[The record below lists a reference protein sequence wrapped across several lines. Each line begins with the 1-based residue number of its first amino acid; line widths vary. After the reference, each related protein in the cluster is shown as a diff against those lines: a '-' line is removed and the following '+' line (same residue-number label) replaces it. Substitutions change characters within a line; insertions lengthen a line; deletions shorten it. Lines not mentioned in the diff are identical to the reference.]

1 MLDEKVINDT
11 RYAVAIKNDD
21 KRIMMEHRI
30 ELFTLPDGSTQ
41 IEVQFEGDTFW
52 LNLNQIANLFEKD
65 KSVISRHLKNVFTS
79 NELIRDSVVAK
90 NATTAQDG
98 KTYAVEFYNL
108 DAILSVGYR
117 VNSKRGTQF
126 RQWATKR
133 LKDYLIEG
141 VAINEERLSQKNKE
155 IQVLHDGIRILSRA
169 IEDQAANNEDY
180 AWLHQ
185 FSVGLQLLD
194 DYDHESLDE
203 KGKHNHSAE
212 YPAMAEYMVLVD
224 KMRSEFNSDVFG
236 KEKDGGFD
244 SAVNQIKQAFGDQEV
259 YPSIE
264 EKAAMLLYLVV
275 KNHAFVDGNK
285 RIAAAC
291 FLLFLERNGLLYA
304 DSGQLVISNE
314 ALASLTLFVAASKA
328 DEMETVRRL
337 LISVLNRNL

>member
-1 MLDEKVINDT
+1 
-11 RYAVAIKNDD
+11 
-21 KRIMMEHRI
+21 MENQI
-30 ELFTLPDGSTQ
+30 EIYTSADGSTQ
-41 IEVQFEGDTFW
+41 IEVHFEGETFW
-52 LNLNQIANLFEKD
+52 LSLNQISSLFEKD
-65 KSVISRHLKNVFTS
+65 KSLISRHLRNIFTS
-79 NELIRDSVVAK
+79 GELNRDSVVAK
-90 NATTAQDG
+90 NATTASDG
-98 KTYAVEFYNL
+98 KTYVVDYYNL
-108 DAILSVGYR
+108 DAIISVGYR

-141 VAINEERLSQKNKE
+141 VAINDKRLEQKNKE

-169 IEDQAANNEDY
+169 IENQAANNENY

-185 FSVGLQLLD
+185 FSIGLQLLD
-194 DYDHESLDE
+194 DYDHESLDA
-203 KGKHNHSAE
+203 KGNHTTKTE
-212 YPAMAEYMVLVD
+212 YPAMSEYMKLVD
-224 KMRSEFNSDVFG
+224 QMRAEFNSDVFG

-244 SAVNQIKQAFGDQEV
+244 SAVNQIMQGFGEQDV

-291 FLLFLERNGLLYA
+291 FLLFLERNSMLYTNA
-304 DSGQLVISNE
+304 GQTIISNE

-328 DEMETVRRL
+328 EEMETVKKL
-337 LISVLNRNL
+337 LISVLNRNLK

>member
-1 MLDEKVINDT
+1 
-11 RYAVAIKNDD
+11 
-21 KRIMMEHRI
+21 MMEHQI
-30 ELFTLPDGSTQ
+30 EIYTSPDGSTQ
-41 IEVQFEGDTFW
+41 VEVQFEGDTFW
-52 LNLNQIANLFEKD
+52 LNLNQISSLFEKD

-79 NELIRDSVVAK
+79 GELIRDSVVAK

-141 VAINEERLSQKNKE
+141 IAINEKRLAQKNKE
-155 IQVLHDGIRILSRA
+155 IQVLHDGIRILGRA
-169 IEDQAANNEDY
+169 IEDQALNNENY
-180 AWLHQ
+180 AFLHQ

-203 KGKHNHSAE
+203 NGKHTNKAE
-212 YPAMAEYMVLVD
+212 YPSMAEYMDIVE
-224 KMRSEFNSDVFG
+224 KMRAEFNSDVFG
-236 KEKDGGFD
+236 KEKDGCFD
-244 SAVNQIKQAFGDQEV
+244 SAVNQIRQGFGEQEV

-304 DSGQLVISNE
+304 NQGQPIISNE

-337 LISVLNRNL
+337 LVSVLNRNIK

>member
-1 MLDEKVINDT
+1 
-11 RYAVAIKNDD
+11 
-21 KRIMMEHRI
+21 MEQ
-30 ELFTLPDGSTQ
+30 Q
-41 IEVQFEGDTFW
+41 IEIYQSQDGIVLNVQLSNETVW
-52 LNLNQIANLFEKD
+52 LSQDQLAVLFD
-65 KSVISRHLKNVFTS
+65 RDQSDISRHLSNVFKER
-79 NELIRDSVVAK
+79 ELVKEGNMQKVHIAHSDRPVAL
-90 NATTAQDG
+90 
-98 KTYAVEFYNL
+98 YSL
-108 DAILSVGYR
+108 DVIISVGYR
-117 VNSKRGTQF
+117 VKSIRGTQF

-141 VAINEERLSQKNKE
+141 VAINEQRLAQINKE
-155 IQVLHDGIRILSRA
+155 VQVLHDGIRILSRA
-169 IEDQAANNEDY
+169 IEDQAINNENY

-203 KGKHNHSAE
+203 QGTHTTGAD
-212 YPAMAEYMVLVD
+212 YPSMAEYMVLVE
-224 KMRSEFNSDVFG
+224 KMRAEFDSDVFG

-244 SAVNQIKQAFGDQEV
+244 SAVHQIRQGFGDQEV

-291 FLLFLERNGLLYA
+291 FLLFLERNGLLYKG
-304 DSGQLVISNE
+304 SGQLVISNE

-328 DEMETVRRL
+328 NEMETVRRL
-337 LISVLNRNL
+337 LVSVLNRNLNREFRNSA

>member
-1 MLDEKVINDT
+1 
-11 RYAVAIKNDD
+11 
-21 KRIMMEHRI
+21 MEHQI
-30 ELFTLPDGSTQ
+30 EIYTSPDGSTQ

-52 LNLNQIANLFEKD
+52 LNLNQISSLFEKD
-65 KSVISRHLKNVFTS
+65 KSVISRHLS
-79 NELIRDSVVAK
+79 NIYKEGELVRNSTVAK
-90 NATTAQDG
+90 NATVQIEADREV
-98 KTYAVEFYNL
+98 KREIEYYNL

-141 VAINEERLSQKNKE
+141 VAINEKRLAQKNKE
-155 IQVLHDGIRILSRA
+155 IQVLHDGIRILGRA
-169 IEDQAANNEDY
+169 IEDQAMNNENY
-180 AWLHQ
+180 AFLHQ

-203 KGKHNHSAE
+203 NGKHTNKAE
-212 YPAMAEYMVLVD
+212 YPSMAEYMDIVE
-224 KMRSEFNSDVFG
+224 KMRAEFNSDVFG

-244 SAVNQIKQAFGDQEV
+244 SAVNQIRQGFGEQEV

-291 FLLFLERNGLLYA
+291 FLLFLERNG
-304 DSGQLVISNE
+304 NR
-314 ALASLTLFVAASKA
+314 
-328 DEMETVRRL
+328 ET
-337 LISVLNRNL
+337 IIG